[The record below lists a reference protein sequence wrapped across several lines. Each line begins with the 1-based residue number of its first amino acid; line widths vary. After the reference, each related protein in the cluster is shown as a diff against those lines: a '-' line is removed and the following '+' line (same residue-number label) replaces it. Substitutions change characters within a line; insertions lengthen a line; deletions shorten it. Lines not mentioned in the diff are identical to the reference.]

1 MWYDLPVMGE
11 NNSWR
16 TFFEMETSIPD
27 ATPAS
32 VRIGATRLRP
42 MADVML
48 LIVAFV
54 SFSWGIWNARV
65 GLGDD
70 TGPVL
75 LGLHAAETR
84 EYPRDLYVL
93 CYTLLLRWVSPDP
106 IGAAIVMRS
115 AVSLFTTLALFYV
128 LSSFRPHLHRAA
140 VLTACAVWLAS
151 QLNAPLVQHENSS
164 TFAFGIAA
172 VGLGWLLR
180 RRSWTGFIGFAVA
193 VSCAA
198 LDRPEY
204 FAPALLIGAVSG
216 VWLLRQTFKTRP
228 SLFWSA
234 LAAGLALVVI
244 AILPIFQWRS
254 FGRSQN
260 QMSMDTYLLVGFGQ
274 CYAVFYNKEHPE
286 VALEPWT
293 EYREVFDEKFGRP
306 TTFLG
311 AIRNNPR
318 EAFRYFA
325 LNTLQNLRVI
335 PRAMLKTRQKEEP
348 KSELI
353 DRVPKLFLL
362 TGLLTAGTLLTR
374 RIFVA
379 GRGPKRTPWK
389 ESVRRFQQEHRD
401 LLWQIMLVAM
411 FATASS
417 VAIIIFIP
425 QPRYW
430 ISCVPLVY
438 LIVAA
443 CFDSLLRLEFLRK
456 RPWLLW
462 MPALILFC
470 RPLFLGL
477 GPNQNSEVNALRQI
491 APRLPENPVLAGMY
505 TLPYQAY
512 AFRGHAVSVNAG
524 QGLSA
529 EGIRKG
535 SYDVLIVD
543 DIMRA
548 SDFWSKN
555 RDFFEAFQADPASSG
570 YVKLTEATAR
580 LPHSADA
587 VYTGRCDIYYRPRNP
602 ANPP

>member
-1 MWYDLPVMGE
+1 MGE
-11 NNSWR
+11 NNPWR

-84 EYPRDLYVL
+84 EYPRNLYLL

-164 TFAFGIAA
+164 PFAFGIAA

-180 RRSWTGFIGFAVA
+180 RRSWAGFIGFTVA
-193 VSCAA
+193 VSCVA
-198 LDRPEY
+198 LLRPEY

-216 VWLLRQTFKTRP
+216 VWLLRQSFKTRS

-234 LAAGLALVVI
+234 LAAGLVLVVI
-244 AILPIFQWRS
+244 AILPIFQRPS
-254 FGRSQN
+254 LGASQN
-260 QMSMDTYLLVGFGQ
+260 QSVDSYLLFGFGL
-274 CYAVFYNKEHPE
+274 CYAAFYNKEHPE
-286 VALEPWT
+286 VALEPMT
-293 EYREVFDEKFGRP
+293 EYRKVFDEKFGRP
-306 TTFLG
+306 TTFLE

-325 LNTLQNLRVI
+325 LNTLQTLKVI
-335 PRAMLKTRQKEEP
+335 PRAMLKTRQKEGP
-348 KSELI
+348 TSQLI
-353 DRVPKLFLL
+353 DRLPKLFLL
-362 TGLLTAGTLLTR
+362 TGLLTGGSLLAR

-379 GRGPKRTPWK
+379 ARGPRRTAWK
-389 ESVRRFQQEHRD
+389 ESVRRFQQKHRD

-417 VAIIIFIP
+417 VAIIVLIP

-477 GPNQNSEVNALRQI
+477 GLNQNSEVNALRQI
-491 APRLPENPVLAGMY
+491 APRLPETPVLAGMY

-512 AFRGHAVSVNAG
+512 AFRGHAVSVNAW
-524 QGLSA
+524 QDLSA

-535 SYDVLIVD
+535 SYDVLLVD
-543 DIMRA
+543 DAMRA

-570 YVKLTEATAR
+570 YVKLTDATPG

-587 VYTGRCDIYYRPRNP
+587 AYTGRCDIYYRPRNP
-602 ANPP
+602 ANPL

>member
-1 MWYDLPVMGE
+1 ME
-11 NNSWR
+11 N
-16 TFFEMETSIPD
+16 SIPD

-42 MADVML
+42 LADVML

-84 EYPRDLYVL
+84 EYPRDLYLL

-164 TFAFGIAA
+164 TFAFGISA

-234 LAAGLALVVI
+234 LAAGLVLVVI

-260 QMSMDTYLLVGFGQ
+260 QMSMDSYLLVGFGQ

-325 LNTLQNLRVI
+325 LNTLQNLRRI
-335 PRAMLKTRQKEEP
+335 PGAMLKTRQKEGPE
-348 KSELI
+348 SELI

-362 TGLLTAGTLLTR
+362 TGLLIGGTLLAR

-379 GRGPKRTPWK
+379 GARPETNPLEGKRAPLSARTLGPVMADHAGRAVRHRVFSRDHHLHSAAAILDLVCTTGLLNCRRMLQFPAAAGIPEKTAMAVMDAGTHPFLPSAFSWPRAQPKFRGQCTTANRP
-389 ESVRRFQQEHRD
+389 E
-401 LLWQIMLVAM
+401 
-411 FATASS
+411 ATGKSGPCRN
-417 VAIIIFIP
+417 VHP
-425 QPRYW
+425 P
-430 ISCVPLVY
+430 ISG
-438 LIVAA
+438 
-443 CFDSLLRLEFLRK
+443 LRLSRS
-456 RPWLLW
+456 R
-462 MPALILFC
+462 
-470 RPLFLGL
+470 
-477 GPNQNSEVNALRQI
+477 
-491 APRLPENPVLAGMY
+491 
-505 TLPYQAY
+505 
-512 AFRGHAVSVNAG
+512 
-524 QGLSA
+524 GLSKCRA
-529 EGIRKG
+529 RPECGGHSEGELRRIACG
-535 SYDVLIVD
+535 
-543 DIMRA
+543 
-548 SDFWSKN
+548 
-555 RDFFEAFQADPASSG
+555 
-570 YVKLTEATAR
+570 
-580 LPHSADA
+580 
-587 VYTGRCDIYYRPRNP
+587 
-602 ANPP
+602 

>member
-1 MWYDLPVMGE
+1 MGE
-11 NNSWR
+11 NNPLR
-16 TFFEMETSIPD
+16 TFFEIETSIPD

-75 LGLHAAETR
+75 LGLHAAEMR
-84 EYPRDLYVL
+84 EYPRDLYIL

-115 AVSLFTTLALFYV
+115 SVSLFITLALFYV

-164 TFAFGIAA
+164 PFAFGIAA

-180 RRSWTGFIGFAVA
+180 RRSWRGFIGFAVA
-193 VSCAA
+193 VSCVE
-198 LDRPEY
+198 LLRPEY

-234 LAAGLALVVI
+234 LAAGLVLVVI
-244 AILPIFQWRS
+244 AILPIFQRTS
-254 FGRSQN
+254 LGRSQN
-260 QMSMDTYLLVGFGQ
+260 QSVDSYLLFGFGQ
-274 CYAVFYNKEHPE
+274 CYAVFYKNEHPE
-286 VALEPWT
+286 VALEPFT
-293 EYREVFDEKFGRP
+293 EYRELFDEKFGRP

-325 LNTLQNLRVI
+325 LNTLHNLRVF
-335 PRAMLKTRQKEEP
+335 PGAMLKTRQKEGP
-348 KSELI
+348 KSKLI

-362 TGLLTAGTLLTR
+362 TCLLTGGTLLTR

-389 ESVRRFQQEHRD
+389 ESVRRFQHEHWD

-417 VAIIIFIP
+417 VAIIFFIVA
-425 QPRYW
+425 PRYW
-430 ISCVPLVY
+430 ISCCTTGLLNCSRVLRFP
-438 LIVAA
+438 AA
-443 CFDSLLRLEFLRK
+443 TGIPEKTAMAVMDAGTDPFL
-456 RPWLLW
+456 P
-462 MPALILFC
+462 PAF
-470 RPLFLGL
+470 
-477 GPNQNSEVNALRQI
+477 SW
-491 APRLPENPVLAGMY
+491 PRAQPK
-505 TLPYQAY
+505 
-512 AFRGHAVSVNAG
+512 FRG
-524 QGLSA
+524 
-529 EGIRKG
+529 
-535 SYDVLIVD
+535 
-543 DIMRA
+543 
-548 SDFWSKN
+548 
-555 RDFFEAFQADPASSG
+555 
-570 YVKLTEATAR
+570 
-580 LPHSADA
+580 
-587 VYTGRCDIYYRPRNP
+587 
-602 ANPP
+602 

>member
-1 MWYDLPVMGE
+1 
-11 NNSWR
+11 
-16 TFFEMETSIPD
+16 METSIPD

-84 EYPRDLYVL
+84 EYPRNLYLL

-164 TFAFGIAA
+164 PFAFGIAA

-180 RRSWTGFIGFAVA
+180 RRSWRGFIGFEVA
-193 VSCAA
+193 VSCVA
-198 LDRPEY
+198 LLRPEY

-234 LAAGLALVVI
+234 LAAGLVLVVI
-244 AILPIFQWRS
+244 AILPIFQRPS
-254 FGRSQN
+254 LGRSHKR
-260 QMSMDTYLLVGFGQ
+260 SVDSYLLFGFGQ
-274 CYAVFYNKEHPE
+274 CYAAFYKNEHPE
-286 VALEPWT
+286 AALDPMT
-293 EYREVFDEKFGRP
+293 EYRELFDEKFGRP

-335 PRAMLKTRQKEEP
+335 RSAMLITRQKEGP
-348 KSELI
+348 KRELI
-353 DRVPKLFLL
+353 DRLRRLFLL
-362 TGLLTAGTLLTR
+362 TGLLTGGTLLTR

-389 ESVRRFQQEHRD
+389 EAVRRFQHEHWD

-417 VAIIIFIP
+417 VAIIILVAA
-425 QPRYW
+425 PRYW

-477 GPNQNSEVNALRQI
+477 GPNQNFEVNALRQI
-491 APRLPENPVLAGMY
+491 APTLPENPVLAGMY
-505 TLPYQAY
+505 TRPYQAY
-512 AFRGHAVSVNAG
+512 AFRGRAVSVNAW

-543 DIMRA
+543 DAMRT
-548 SDFWSKN
+548 SDLWTKN

-570 YVKLTEATAR
+570 YVKLTEA
-580 LPHSADA
+580 
-587 VYTGRCDIYYRPRNP
+587 YTGRCDIYYRPRNP

>member
-1 MWYDLPVMGE
+1 MGE
-11 NNSWR
+11 NNPWR

-32 VRIGATRLRP
+32 VRIGATRLRV

-70 TGPVL
+70 TGKVL
-75 LGLHAAETR
+75 WGLHAAETR
-84 EYPRDLYVL
+84 EYPRNLYL
-93 CYTLLLRWVSPDP
+93 LYYTLLLRWVSPDP

-151 QLNAPLVQHENSS
+151 QLNAPLVQHENLSPF
-164 TFAFGIAA
+164 TFAIAA

-180 RRSWTGFIGFAVA
+180 RRSWRGFVGFAVA
-193 VSCAA
+193 ITGAA
-198 LDRPEY
+198 LLRPEY
-204 FAPALLIGAVSG
+204 FAPGLLIGAVSG

-228 SLFWSA
+228 ILFWSA
-234 LAAGLALVVI
+234 LAAGLSLALIVI
-244 AILPIFQWRS
+244 IPRFHQSNPGASQKQRS
-254 FGRSQN
+254 HKQ
-260 QMSMDTYLLVGFGQ
+260 SMDSYLLFGFGQ
-274 CYAVFYNKEHPE
+274 CYAAFYKNEHPE
-286 VALEPWT
+286 AALDPMT
-293 EYREVFDEKFGRP
+293 EYRELFDEKFGRP

-311 AIRNNPR
+311 VIRNNPR

-325 LNTLQNLRVI
+325 LNTLQNLRVL
-335 PRAMLKTRQKEEP
+335 PRAMLITRQKEGP

-353 DRVPKLFLL
+353 DRVPRLFLL
-362 TGLLTAGTLLTR
+362 TGLLTGGTLLTT

-379 GRGPKRTPWK
+379 GVGPKRTPWK
-389 ESVRRFQQEHRD
+389 ESVRRFQHEHWE

-417 VAIIIFIP
+417 VAIIILIAE
-425 QPRYW
+425 PRYW

-477 GPNQNSEVNALRQI
+477 GPNENFEVNALRQI

-505 TLPYQAY
+505 SRPYQAY
-512 AFRGHAVSVNAG
+512 AFRGRAVSVWAG
-524 QGLSA
+524 FGLSA

-543 DIMRA
+543 HAMRT
-548 SDFWSKN
+548 SDLWTKN

-570 YVKLTEATAR
+570 YVKLTEA
-580 LPHSADA
+580 
-587 VYTGRCDIYYRPRNP
+587 YTGRCDIYYRPRNP